1 MPRYAERLAAMLIL
15 ASAAPASAQGVP
27 RPASSRIWYAPARV
41 GADSTR
47 TTSEASMVE
56 AGALFGGLMGVA
68 FGIGWCSGDNQCNKG
83 TSALIGGAM
92 GAAIGAGLGSLL
104 ASI

>member
-1 MPRYAERLAAMLIL
+1 
-15 ASAAPASAQGVP
+15 
-27 RPASSRIWYAPARV
+27 
-41 GADSTR
+41 
-47 TTSEASMVE
+47 MVE

-68 FGIGWCSGDNQCNKG
+68 IGIGWCSGDNQCNKG